1 MQAKCVTWFEW
12 IVIKRD
18 MNSCTLFLCW
28 SGSAPK
34 NEFHAA
40 FLADVK
46 KSLGAE
52 KSTQLF
58 QAIHKY
64 KKTDNYEN
72 LVTTVVSLFTERD
85 EDFNLLVSKFFQ
97 TTTYICIL
105 LLNMNFLSVF
115 TRPSYFFSLGFG
127 MFIRPQHKKQYKEIL
142 DALIGQSATTTDVGA
157 VSEDQQ
163 RQGEGQPNAL

>member
-1 MQAKCVTWFEW
+1 MRYKFNEINSVTL
-12 IVIKRD
+12 I
-18 MNSCTLFLCW
+18 SCS

-52 KSTQLF
+52 KSGQLF
-58 QAIHKY
+58 QAIHNY

-85 EDFNLLVSKFFQ
+85 EDFNLLVSKFHQ
-97 TTTYICIL
+97 ITTYICSL
-105 LLNMNFLSVF
+105 HLLNRNVPSLFFYISFLKDSGCLF
-115 TRPSYFFSLGFG
+115 ARS
-127 MFIRPQHKKQYKEIL
+127 IRSSTKRCWML
-142 DALIGQSATTTDVGA
+142 
-157 VSEDQQ
+157 
-163 RQGEGQPNAL
+163 